1 MHIQKDMNMQRPPP
15 FELTEP
21 VHTIGTLPPSMLPTS
36 GTVDHYRH
44 GGTFG
49 TVRSPAR
56 YQPILQSFIIPQ
68 EREFKSRTEQ
78 IPQTIEVELAA
89 TRLEESTQPLPPA
102 AAIIRELGVRNKLIQ
117 RKNQQLQHQTALSQQ
132 FYGSDPTNKS
142 ADQFL
147 ARANVIDNR
156 LRPDGPGMNLWKQSY
171 RAALEARLLTQTLAV
186 LHQQQI
192 SVHQWLAAVQANDHT
207 QNLAAEA
214 TRQAAEQARIAVE
227 QQRQRDLQ
235 EQVRRQQE
243 QAEIQ
248 AREQA
253 RLAALAEA
261 QRVAAEQARVAAEA
275 AAQQIVAEKRRL
287 EVLAE
292 QQRQTEA
299 DRVRTAQEA
308 RQKTEKARIEQQQ
321 KADRSAKRKNQKQ
334 ARRKARAQAQE
345 HAERKRLHAE
355 WQQQTEARW
364 TSPTF
369 ANAGAAAAF
378 GPTFAGT
385 LGIIANPATTT
396 AALQTSLRTGVAL
409 AVAAASTFAAPFV
422 VGFAALLLPSDLGN
436 GDLYSASVPLAELAP
451 DLAVDLYQLAA
462 SGGAV
467 DLPVRLG
474 SRSLGNRVDIV
485 VVSTD
490 GVVVP
495 HTVPVR
501 LARFDAQ
508 KNLYVSSAAD
518 VGAKGPTVTWTPL
531 VAPLNPSTESPQV
544 EMDLPIYEGAEV
556 TADSGRIDLNPVW
569 DQYGFGGWITVFPID
584 SGLPPI
590 FTMFRDRRQDSGVV
604 SGMGQAVSSNWLAAA
619 KNPEGAPIPAQIAH
633 KFRGR
638 EFSSFRAFRRAF
650 WKAVANDAF
659 LIEQFSRFNKFD
671 IKRGLSPTASG
682 SERIGGKIKL
692 DIHHI
697 EPIFDGGSVYD
708 VDNLRILTP
717 KQHIETH
724 SRMRKLKNEA

>member
-1 MHIQKDMNMQRPPP
+1 MQRPPQL
-15 FELTEP
+15 ELTEP
-21 VHTIGTLPPSMLPTS
+21 VWTTAPAPPGFKPTS
-36 GTVDHYRH
+36 PTIDNNRYNGR
-44 GGTFG
+44 FG
-49 TVRSPAR
+49 TPLNTSR
-56 YQPILQSFIIPQ
+56 YQQVLQNFTGPL
-68 EREFKSRTEQ
+68 ETEYQ
-78 IPQTIEVELAA
+78 ARAARIPQTIESDLVA
-89 TRLEESTQPLPPA
+89 TRLEEPTHALPPA
-102 AAIIRELGVRNKLIQ
+102 AAIVRELDVRNKVIQ
-117 RKNQQLQHQTALSQQ
+117 RKTAEQQRQITLSHQ
-132 FYGSDPTNKS
+132 FYGSDPTDKTVY
-142 ADQFL
+142 QFL
-147 ARANVIDNR
+147 SRAQVVDKVLSPN
-156 LRPDGPGMNLWKQSY
+156 GPGMNVWKQSY
-171 RAALEARLLTQTLAV
+171 RAALEARLLAQTLSV
-186 LHQQQI
+186 LHQQQANI
-192 SVHQWLAAVQANDHT
+192 HNWLANVQAND
-207 QNLAAEA
+207 QAQAAAAEA
-214 TRQAAEQARIAVE
+214 ARRAAEQARIAAE

-261 QRVAAEQARVAAEA
+261 QRVAAEQARIAAEA

-292 QQRQTEA
+292 QQRQIEA
-299 DRVRTAQEA
+299 DRVHTAQEA
-308 RQKTEKARIEQQQ
+308 RQKTEKSLIEQQQ
-321 KADRSAKRKNQKQ
+321 KADRSAKRKSQKQ
-334 ARRKARAQAQE
+334 ARRKAQAQVRE
-345 HAERKRLHAE
+345 HAERERLHAA

-396 AALQTSLRTGVAL
+396 AALQTSLRTGVAI
-409 AVAAASTFAAPFV
+409 AVAAASTFAVPFV
-422 VGFAALLLPSDLGN
+422 VGFAALLVPSDLGN
-436 GDLYSASVPLAELAP
+436 GDLYSASVSLAELAP

-474 SRSLGNRVDIV
+474 SRSLGNRVEIV

-490 GVVVP
+490 GVIVP
-495 HTVPVR
+495 HTVPVK

-556 TADSGRIDLNPVW
+556 IADSGRIDLNPVW

-590 FTMFRDRRQDSGVV
+590 FTMFRDRRQDPGVV
-604 SGMGQAVSSNWLAAA
+604 SGMGQPVSNNWLAAA
-619 KNPEGAPIPAQIAH
+619 KTPEGAPIPAQIAH

-659 LIEQFSRFNKFD
+659 LVEQFSQLNRID
-671 IKRGLSPTASG
+671 VRDGLAPSSPPSEQTGKRGKF
-682 SERIGGKIKL
+682 E
-692 DIHHI
+692 IHHI
-697 EPIFDGGSVYD
+697 DPINQGGAVYD
-708 VDNLRILTP
+708 VDNLTVLTP
-717 KQHIETH
+717 KQHIELH
-724 SRMRKLKNEA
+724 SKKGGL